1 MTYYLFTGSG
11 KDYELVVSDNL
22 HVGGIEM
29 SLSAPKMT
37 TFIAAV
43 VIVLVGLLSALVS
56 IPALTPYA
64 LWIILLGFVVLAA
77 GVMIEGM

>member
-1 MTYYLFTGSG
+1 MA
-11 KDYELVVSDNL
+11 
-22 HVGGIEM
+22 
-29 SLSAPKMT
+29 LSAPKMT

-43 VIVLVGLLSALVS
+43 VIVLVGLLAYLVS

-64 LWIILLGFVVLAA
+64 FWIILLGFVVLAA

>member
-1 MTYYLFTGSG
+1 M
-11 KDYELVVSDNL
+11 N
-22 HVGGIEM
+22 
-29 SLSAPKMT
+29 LSAPKMT
-37 TFIAAV
+37 TFVASV

-77 GVMIEGM
+77 GVIIDGM